1 MDIFNPAVPGGAY
14 DEFLVEALP
23 RARAQRPWTPGD
35 AALPALY
42 LSHGAPP
49 LFDDGP
55 WLRQLFEWAQTL
67 PKPTSILIVS
77 AHWES
82 APLALSASAA
92 HTPLVYDF
100 GGFHPRYYA
109 MTYDTPDAG
118 ALARRVAA
126 AMPDSEPVHEHPG
139 RGLDHGAWVPLMAM
153 YPLGDIPVQQLS
165 MPTHDPARLLDLGA
179 RLRPLREEG
188 VLVIGSGFMTHGL
201 PFVTRE
207 MLYGVV
213 PTWSSEFDEWVAG
226 ALARGD
232 VDELAAFRHRAPG
245 MPYAHSTVE
254 HFTPLFVALG
264 AADRADHGVDTTIE
278 GYMMGF
284 SKRSFQ
290 TVDNGGHAH

>member
-1 MDIFNPAVPGGAY
+1 MLDPAVPAGAY
-14 DEFLVEALP
+14 DEFLVEALT
-23 RARAQRPWTPGD
+23 RARSQRDWTPADGP
-35 AALPALY
+35 LPALY

-55 WLRQLFEWAQTL
+55 WLRQLFDWAQSL
-67 PKPTSILIVS
+67 PRPRSILIVS

-82 APLALSASAA
+82 APLALSAPAA

-100 GGFHPRYYA
+100 GGFHPRYYT
-109 MTYDTPDAG
+109 MRYDTPDAS
-118 ALARRVAA
+118 ALAHRVAS
-126 AMPDSEPVHEHPG
+126 AMPDREGVHQHPS

-153 YPLGDIPVQQLS
+153 YPLADIPVLQMS
-165 MPTHDPARLLDLGA
+165 MPTQDPARLLDIGA

-207 MLYGVV
+207 MFIYGAV
-213 PTWSSEFDEWVAG
+213 PAWSSDFDAWVSD

-232 VDELAAFRHRAPG
+232 VDELAAYRTRAPG
-245 MPYAHSTVE
+245 MPYAHPTPD
-254 HFTPLFVALG
+254 HYTPLFIALG
-264 AADRADHGVDTTIE
+264 AATDPEQPVRTAID

-290 TVDNGGHAH
+290 TVE